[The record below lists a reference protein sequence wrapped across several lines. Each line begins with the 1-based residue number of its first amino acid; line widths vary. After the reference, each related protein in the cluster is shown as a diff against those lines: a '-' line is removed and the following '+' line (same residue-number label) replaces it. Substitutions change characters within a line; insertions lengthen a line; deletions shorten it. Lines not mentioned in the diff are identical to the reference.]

1 MRILTIGVLFVFL
14 LSPLLALF
22 TELSLPSLWSLQGH
36 PTLREALA
44 LSARS
49 SLLSLSLSLS
59 LGTPLA
65 WWLAREAP
73 RWLRTTL
80 MAFLSLLVTLPPAVL
95 GLALL
100 LCFGRRGLFA
110 PILEPLGLVLP
121 FSESA
126 VILAQFFVAI
136 PLYLLVASAAFQSL
150 DQRLI
155 WSARGLGCAPRQ
167 LLWRVAIPSCLPAL
181 TPGAALSWARALGE
195 FGATLLFAGRLSGVS
210 ETMPLAI
217 YAALEE
223 DERIAIAIA
232 ILLCGSAGLALIAAQ
247 FSTRIARISSAHFHP
262 HRSPQEKQKG
272 ERDRR
277 SV

>member
-1 MRILTIGVLFVFL
+1 MRVLAVGALLLFL
-14 LSPLLALF
+14 LSPLFALLV
-22 TELSLPSLWSLQGH
+22 ELSPSSLWSLRSH
-36 PTLREALA
+36 PTLQEALA

-73 RWLRTTL
+73 RWLRAPL
-80 MAFLSLLVTLPPAVL
+80 MALLALVVTLPPAVL

-110 PILEPLGLVLP
+110 PILEPLGLMIP

-126 VILAQFFVAI
+126 VVLAQFFVSV

-150 DQRLI
+150 DQRLL

-167 LLWRVAIPSCLPAL
+167 LLWRVAIPACLPAL
-181 TPGAALSWARALGE
+181 AAGAALSWARALGE

-223 DERIAIAIA
+223 DERVAIALA
-232 ILLCGSAGLALIAAQ
+232 ILLCGGAGMALIAAQ
-247 FSTRIARISSAHFHP
+247 LSARLLRSSRLRLSAHQP
-262 HRSPQEKQKG
+262 PRSQQKG
-272 ERDRR
+272 EVNRR
-277 SV
+277 SG

>member
-1 MRILTIGVLFVFL
+1 MRVFIISALFIFL
-14 LSPLLALF
+14 LSPLLALLAD
-22 TELSLPSLWSLQGH
+22 LSLPSLWSLRGH

-73 RWLRTTL
+73 RWVRIPL
-80 MAFLSLLVTLPPAVL
+80 MALLSLLVALPPAVL

-110 PILEPLGLVLP
+110 PLLEPLGVVLP

-126 VILAQFFVAI
+126 VVLAQFFVAV

-150 DQRLI
+150 DQKLI

-181 TPGAALSWARALGE
+181 TAGAALSWARALGE

-223 DERIAIAIA
+223 DERVAIAIA
-232 ILLCGSAGLALIAAQ
+232 LLLCGGAGVALLAAH
-247 FSTRIARISSAHFHP
+247 FSTRITRISSAHFHP
-262 HRSPQEKQKG
+262 HRSPQAQQKG
-272 ERDRR
+272 ERDKR